1 MTQIVE
7 SANSVSLGDWAKER
21 TGPNWLR
28 WLGPV
33 LSVGLIVAVANA
45 LGARDLL
52 ALWFRLPRTPGFWA
66 LLALLLSV
74 QPLADY
80 LIFRGLWQ
88 LPLAGLIPL
97 FRKAAANELVLS
109 YTGELQFYL
118 WARRHAKIPG
128 SPFGAVRDVAVLSAL
143 TGNVITLV
151 LLALALPMLG
161 KAWINPLGPHL
172 VWAAI
177 ALIGS
182 SFVVMLF
189 RRRLFALSRAQIRRI
204 ATIHLTR
211 SIVVT
216 ILFGALWYYVQ
227 PSVALGWW
235 IILAAARQFV
245 TRLPFLPNK
254 DLVFVGLAAGMLS
267 GDPDLTMPIALVA
280 TLFAAG
286 QVLIGGVLA
295 VTDLLGEASAPSD
308 GD

>member
-1 MTQIVE
+1 MTQSVE
-7 SANSVSLGDWAKER
+7 LASSSWLGDWPNER
-21 TGPNWLR
+21 PGSNWLR
-28 WLGPV
+28 WLSPI
-33 LSVGLIVAVANA
+33 LSVGLIIAVANA
-45 LGARDLL
+45 LGARDLA
-52 ALWFRLPRTPGFWA
+52 ALWLRLPRTPGFWA

-80 LIFRGLWQ
+80 LIFRGLWR
-88 LPLAGLIPL
+88 LPIAGLAQL

-118 WARRHAKIPG
+118 WARCHAKVQG

-143 TGNVITLV
+143 TGNAVALV

-172 VWAAI
+172 IWAAI

-204 ATIHLTR
+204 ATIHLLR
-211 SIVVT
+211 SIIVT

-235 IILAAARQFV
+235 VILAAARQFV

-295 VTDLLGEASAPSD
+295 VTDLMSEASALSD
-308 GD
+308 DD